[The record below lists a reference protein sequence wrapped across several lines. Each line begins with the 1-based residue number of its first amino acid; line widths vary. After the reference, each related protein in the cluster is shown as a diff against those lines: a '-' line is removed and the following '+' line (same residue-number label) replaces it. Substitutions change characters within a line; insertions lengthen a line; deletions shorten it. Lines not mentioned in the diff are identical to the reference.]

1 MDKAAV
7 MEAIGG
13 FFATF
18 VIFGIIL
25 GLLLLALLIFLII
38 TYIKLYK
45 KSGQAGWEAIIPYY
59 SSWIECKITGCHWI
73 VFIAIIANSAL
84 SLFNINLGRL
94 DTIFSLLSTFGYVAT
109 TYNLSKKFN
118 KDTGFFVGMLL
129 LPIVFIPILAF
140 SNKEKYD
147 KNVKVKNCAFFDV
160 NF

>member
-1 MDKAAV
+1 MDKTAI
-7 MEAIGG
+7 MEAIGE

-18 VIFGIIL
+18 FII
-25 GLLLLALLIFLII
+25 GLIIGLLALAIAIFLII

-45 KSGQAGWEAIIPYY
+45 KSGQAGWEAIIPFY
-59 SSWIECKITGCHWI
+59 SSWVECKFTGCHWI
-73 VFIAIIANSAL
+73 VFIAAIAGSAL
-84 SLFNINLGRL
+84 DFLNINVGKL
-94 DTIFSLLSTFGYVAT
+94 DIIFNLLFVFSYVAT

-129 LPIVFIPILAF
+129 LPVVFIPILAF
-140 SNKEKYD
+140 SSKEKYD